1 MRKYILNILR
11 EDYSSPKNKL
21 LETLELNE
29 YGLTDSEMREV
40 EKVAEEETKDS
51 LERLKSNIKELEE
64 DVYHYS
70 NYDFSNIKDER
81 VIEHILKDWIE
92 PKKKE
97 LQRLKNSLENFN
109 FEEWKQRVMEWH
121 LYSAGGLG
129 YSFRYKRYKD
139 EALNRN
145 LTKEDIKD
153 LFVTALEGGS
163 NYWYYMDLPDNIKS
177 YGQSISEAVGEYIM
191 QGGKI
196 YFYDNELRDEVLN
209 NLDNGDYNI
218 EGDIIDQ
225 KSFDEDIDE
234 TYLGYVNMDKILEAI
249 TTIKND
255 YPEVWENI
263 LLEQEDANDADIF
276 LQLCVMGEI
285 VYG

>member
-1 MRKYILNILR
+1 MKIIITEEQYTVLQKKFIK
-11 EDYSSPKNKL
+11 E
-21 LETLELNE
+21 NE
-29 YGLTDSEMREV
+29 EFNQYGLTDSEMREV

-81 VIEHILKDWIE
+81 VKEHILKDWIE

-109 FEEWKQRVMEWH
+109 FEEWKKRVMEWH
-121 LYSAGGLG
+121 LYSAGGAG
-129 YSFRYKRYKD
+129 YSFRYNRYRE

-145 LTKEDIKD
+145 LTKEDIIN

-177 YGQSISEAVGEYIM
+177 YGQSISEAVGEYIL
-191 QGGKI
+191 QGGKV
-196 YFYDNELRDEVLN
+196 YFYDNELRSEIIR
-209 NLDNGDYNI
+209 DYKRGEYTI

-225 KSFDEDIDE
+225 KRFNEDIDE
-234 TYLGYVNMDKILEAI
+234 TYLGFVTMDRILDSI
-249 TTIKND
+249 TIIKKE
-255 YPEVWENI
+255 YPHVWENI
-263 LLEQEDANDADIF
+263 LLEQEDAGDADVF
-276 LQLCVMGEI
+276 LQLCVMGE
-285 VYG
+285 VVFG

>member
-1 MRKYILNILR
+1 MKIIITEEQYHTLQKKFLN
-11 EDYSSPKNKL
+11 
-21 LETLELNE
+21 ETEELNQ

-64 DVYHYS
+64 DIYHYS

-81 VIEHILKDWIE
+81 VKEHILKDWIE

-109 FEEWKQRVMEWH
+109 FEEWKKRSMEWH
-121 LYSAGGLG
+121 LYSAGGAG
-129 YSFRYKRYKD
+129 YSFRYNRYRE

-145 LTKEDIKD
+145 LTKEDIIN

-177 YGQSISEAVGEYIM
+177 YGQSISEAVGEYIL
-191 QGGKI
+191 QGGKV
-196 YFYDNELRDEVLN
+196 YFYDNELRSEIIR
-209 NLDNGDYNI
+209 DYNRGEYTI

-225 KSFDEDIDE
+225 KRFNEDIDE
-234 TYLGYVNMDKILEAI
+234 TYLGFVTMDRILDAI
-249 TTIKND
+249 TIIKKE
-255 YPEVWENI
+255 YPHVWENI
-263 LLEQEDANDADIF
+263 LLEQEDAGDADVF
-276 LQLCVMGEI
+276 LQLCVMGE
-285 VYG
+285 VVFG

>member
-1 MRKYILNILR
+1 MKIIITEEQYHKLQKKFLN
-11 EDYSSPKNKL
+11 
-21 LETLELNE
+21 ETEELNQ

-81 VIEHILKDWIE
+81 VKEHILKDWIE

-97 LQRLKNSLENFN
+97 LERLKKSLENFN
-109 FEEWKQRVMEWH
+109 FEEWKKRVMEWH
-121 LYSAGGLG
+121 LYSAGGAG
-129 YSFRYKRYKD
+129 YSFRYNRYRE

-145 LTKEDIKD
+145 LTKEDIIN

-177 YGQSISEAVGEYIM
+177 YGQSISEAVGEYIL
-191 QGGKI
+191 QGGKV
-196 YFYDNELRDEVLN
+196 YFYDNELRSEIIR
-209 NLDNGDYNI
+209 DYNRGEYTI

-225 KSFDEDIDE
+225 KRFNEDIDE
-234 TYLGYVNMDKILEAI
+234 TYLGFVTMDRILDSI
-249 TTIKND
+249 TIIKKE
-255 YPEVWENI
+255 YPHVWENI
-263 LLEQEDANDADIF
+263 LLEQEDAGDADVF
-276 LQLCVMGEI
+276 LQLCVMGE
-285 VYG
+285 VVFG

>member
-1 MRKYILNILR
+1 MKIIITEEQYHKLQKKFLN
-11 EDYSSPKNKL
+11 
-21 LETLELNE
+21 ETEELNQ

-81 VIEHILKDWIE
+81 VKEHILKDWIE

-109 FEEWKQRVMEWH
+109 FEEWKKRVMEWH
-121 LYSAGGLG
+121 LYSAGGAG
-129 YSFRYKRYKD
+129 YSFRYNRYRE

-145 LTKEDIKD
+145 LTKEDIIN

-177 YGQSISEAVGEYIM
+177 YGQSISEAVGEYIL
-191 QGGKI
+191 QGGKV
-196 YFYDNELRDEVLN
+196 YFYDNELRSEIIR
-209 NLDNGDYNI
+209 DYNRGEYTI

-225 KSFDEDIDE
+225 KRFNEDIDE
-234 TYLGYVNMDKILEAI
+234 TYLGFVTMDRILDSI
-249 TTIKND
+249 TIIKKE
-255 YPEVWENI
+255 YPNIWENI
-263 LLEQEDANDADIF
+263 LLEQEDAGDADVF
-276 LQLCVMGEI
+276 LQLCVMGE
-285 VYG
+285 VVFG